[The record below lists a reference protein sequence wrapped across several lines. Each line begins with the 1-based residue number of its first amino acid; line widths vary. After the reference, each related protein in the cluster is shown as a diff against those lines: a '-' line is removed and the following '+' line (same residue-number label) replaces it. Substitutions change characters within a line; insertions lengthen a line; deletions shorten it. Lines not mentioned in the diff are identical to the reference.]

1 MCYLHVGR
9 KVEARLVFLSNRFTK
24 GVYLLLDVSFSIEI
38 ILCYLF
44 FMKTENLYG
53 MLLCFGGQGA
63 S

>member
-9 KVEARLVFLSNRFTK
+9 KVEARLVFLRNGFMK
-24 GVYLLLDVSFSIEI
+24 GFCLLLDVGFSIKI